1 MHTLSD
7 LERDWVATGELV
19 GVSEAESLLEAPS
32 GSRPR
37 MYAYLDRGEYAGQ
50 RVALR
55 SQENL
60 RRYYDDIQFIWVSGT
75 RTIYDMI
82 KEA

>member
-1 MHTLSD
+1 MYTLSD
-7 LERDWVATGELV
+7 LERDRVATGELV
-19 GVSEAESLLEAPS
+19 GVREAESLLEAPS

-50 RVALR
+50 SVALR

-60 RRYYDDIQFIWVSGT
+60 RRHYDDIQFIWLSNNQNVLDII
-75 RTIYDMI
+75 R
-82 KEA
+82 KV

>member
-7 LERDWVATGELV
+7 TERDWVATGELV
-19 GVSEAESLLEAPS
+19 DIREAESLLEAPS

-60 RRYYDDIQFIWVSGT
+60 RQYYDDIQFIWVSGT

>member
-7 LERDWVATGELV
+7 LERDRVATGELV
-19 GVSEAESLLEAPS
+19 GVREAESLLEAPS

-50 RVALR
+50 SVALR

-60 RRYYDDIQFIWVSGT
+60 RRHYDDIQFIWLSNNQSVLDIV
-75 RTIYDMI
+75 R
-82 KEA
+82 KV